1 VSSKL
6 EELLYQGPITVNI
19 GVTDFADALRAQGAP
34 VVYVTWTPPAG
45 GDPELM
51 DLLDQLL

>member
-1 VSSKL
+1 VPSKL
-6 EELLYQGPITVNI
+6 EELLHQGPITVNI
-19 GVTDFADALRAQGAP
+19 GVADFADALQAQEAP
-34 VVYVTWTPPAG
+34 VVHVTWAPPAG

>member
-1 VSSKL
+1 MATKL
-6 EELLYQGPITVNI
+6 EELLHQGPIAVNI
-19 GVTDFADALRAQGAP
+19 GVADFAETLQVQGVQ
-34 VVYVTWTPPAG
+34 VVHVTWTPPAG

>member
-1 VSSKL
+1 MSNKL
-6 EELLYQGPITVNI
+6 QELLHQGPIAVNI
-19 GVTDFADALRAQGAP
+19 GVADFADTLQAQGAP
-34 VVYVTWTPPAG
+34 VVHVTWTPPAG

>member
-1 VSSKL
+1 VPNKL
-6 EELLYQGPITVNI
+6 EELLHRGPIAVNI
-19 GVTDFADALRAQGAP
+19 GVADFAEALQTQGVQ
-34 VVYVTWTPPAG
+34 VVHVTWTPPAG

>member
-1 VSSKL
+1 MANKL
-6 EELLYQGPITVNI
+6 EELFHQGPIAVNI
-19 GVTDFADALRAQGAP
+19 GVADFAEALQTQGAEA
-34 VVYVTWTPPAG
+34 VHVNWSPPAG